1 MLQMNLFN
9 YLKILC
15 LLKFNYFY
23 TELIKK
29 ARFLNTFGRL
39 INNFI
44 KITFP
49 GVGAMTVKNKRKM
62 VVKKPKKVKVERKIS
77 DWQHIIEA
85 ARQKETNWKFL
96 REEFRGELVFG
107 DD

>member
-1 MLQMNLFN
+1 
-9 YLKILC
+9 
-15 LLKFNYFY
+15 
-23 TELIKK
+23 
-29 ARFLNTFGRL
+29 
-39 INNFI
+39 
-44 KITFP
+44 
-49 GVGAMTVKNKRKM
+49 MTVKNKRKM

-107 DD
+107 DN